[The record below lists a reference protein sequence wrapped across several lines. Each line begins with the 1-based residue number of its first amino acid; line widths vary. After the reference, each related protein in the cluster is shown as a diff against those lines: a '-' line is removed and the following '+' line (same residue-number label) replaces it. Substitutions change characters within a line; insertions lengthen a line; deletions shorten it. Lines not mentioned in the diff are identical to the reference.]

1 MLHSC
6 VTSSL
11 IGESIKTQTSTKKQY
26 EIHAQRQKNKQ
37 PEKKTR
43 TRCGASSETL
53 NVTAPRTCPS
63 SNSLSPKQTQHMAST
78 VIPSARVRLGIC
90 CRQGDLFALGCTA
103 CNISFISCHNCVGYP
118 ISYSDN
124 YSRRSCSALLLPGV
138 CQDPQ
143 RTLFA
148 YRARVFRGAYH

>member
-11 IGESIKTQTSTKKQY
+11 IGESIKTQSSKQKQY

-37 PEKKTR
+37 PEKKMR
-43 TRCGASSETL
+43 ASCGASSETL

-90 CRQGDLFALGCTA
+90 CRQGDLFALGCTVLRSLLHLFFSLSQLRGV
-103 CNISFISCHNCVGYP
+103 CR
-118 ISYSDN
+118 
-124 YSRRSCSALLLPGV
+124 SRRSCSALLLLGV

-148 YRARVFRGAYH
+148 YRDRVFRGAYH